1 MSSLIEIIRRHKQ
14 GAQCGVYSICSA
26 NRLVLEAAILQAR
39 KDGSGVLIE
48 ATSNQVNQFGGYTD
62 MNPVAFREYVYD
74 IARELDFPVENIW
87 LGGDHLGPNCWQ
99 NEPAVSAMEK
109 SRELI
114 KAYVAAGFT
123 KIHLDASMSCQD
135 DPAVLSDEVVAQRA
149 ADLCKVAETTAVE
162 CFGQSNIVYVIGTEV
177 PVPGGEAEEISGL
190 HITTPERASYTLD
203 CHRRIFEEAGLESA
217 WQRVVGLVVQP
228 GVEFDH
234 TSVIDYQPEKAVDL
248 SRFIEADP
256 NIVFEAHSTDYQ
268 TPDAY
273 KALVRDHFAI
283 LKVGPQLTFA
293 MREALYALAHIE
305 DSLVPEAKRSH
316 IREAMEEEMMAN
328 PGNWEKYYAGND
340 DDRRFARTYS
350 YSDRIRYYWNSER
363 AEKALTALLE
373 NLESRVIPMPLVS
386 QYLPEQY
393 WAIRRGE
400 IKGTARSLIHHRVMQ
415 VTEDYAKAC

>member
-14 GAQCGVYSICSA
+14 GATCGIYSICSA
-26 NRLVLEAAILQAR
+26 NRLVLEAAILQAK

-48 ATSNQVNQFGGYTD
+48 ATSNQVNQFGGYTGMD
-62 MNPVAFREYVYD
+62 PVAFREYVYA
-74 IARELDFPVENIW
+74 IAGELEFPVESIW

-99 NEPAVSAMEK
+99 NEPVEAAMEK

-123 KIHLDASMSCQD
+123 KIHLDASMSCQG
-135 DPAVLSDEVVAQRA
+135 DPSVLNDEIVAARA
-149 ADLCKVAETTAVE
+149 ANLCKVAEATAIE

-177 PVPGGEAEEISGL
+177 PVPGGETEEISGI
-190 HITTPERASYTLD
+190 HITTPERAGYTLE
-203 CHRRIFEEAGLESA
+203 CHRRIFADAGLQDA
-217 WQRVVGLVVQP
+217 WQRVIGLVVQP

-234 TSVIDYQPEKAVDL
+234 TSVIDYQPEKAVEL
-248 SRFIEADP
+248 SRFIENDP

-305 DSLVPEAKRSH
+305 DSLVPAAERSN
-316 IREAMEEEMMAN
+316 IRETMEEEMMSK
-328 PGNWEKYYAGND
+328 PGNWDKYYAGSD

-350 YSDRIRYYWNSER
+350 YSDRIRYYWNGEN
-363 AEKALTALLE
+363 ADNALTTLLA
-373 NLESRVIPMPLVS
+373 NLQERVIPMPLIS

-393 WAIRRGE
+393 WAVRRGD
-400 IKGTARSLIHHRVMQ
+400 IKGDARSLVHHRVMQ
-415 VTEDYAKAC
+415 VTEDYARAC